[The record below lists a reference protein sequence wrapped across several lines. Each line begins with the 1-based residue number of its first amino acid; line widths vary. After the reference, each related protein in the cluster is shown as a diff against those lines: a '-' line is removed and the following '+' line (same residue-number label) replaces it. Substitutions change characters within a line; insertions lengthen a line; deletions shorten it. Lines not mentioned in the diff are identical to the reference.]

1 MNWAD
6 VVLLLLFAAGLGGG
20 YIQRLLR
27 QALSLGAIVC
37 GIILATYLQVPVA
50 AWFAYIRPGTRAATA
65 QMAAFWLLVVAITG
79 VLDGVQR
86 KVLPETKFLAV
97 GILDQI
103 GGIFVAFFTVCLQMG
118 VAMLILRFFVRQ
130 SWPVANT
137 LRLFLHEGMEAS
149 TLLPTFYNLL
159 VTLVHIVGG
168 FLPEG
173 GPGFLKPI

>member
-1 MNWAD
+1 M
-6 VVLLLLFAAGLGGG
+6 LLLLFAAGLAGG
-20 YIQRLLR
+20 YIQGLLR

-50 AWFAYIRPGTRAATA
+50 ALFAYIRPETRAATA

-79 VLDGVQR
+79 ALDGVQR
-86 KVLPETKFLAV
+86 KVLPETKFLSV

-103 GGIFVAFFTVCLQMG
+103 GGDFGAFITVCLQMR

-149 TLLPTFYNLL
+149 TLVPTFYNLL